1 MPSTAIEHISHDE
14 AARKLHVTYA
24 GGGTYTY
31 YGVPNQVYAAFRA
44 ARSKGQFVNQLV
56 KNRYDF
62 RKHAKS
68 A

>member
-1 MPSTAIEHISHDE
+1 MPSTAIERISYDE
-14 AARKLHVTYA
+14 AARELHVKFV

-31 YGVPNQVYAAFRA
+31 YDVPKPIHRAFVAAPSHGVYFNQFI
-44 ARSKGQFVNQLV
+44 

-62 RKHAKS
+62 RRHA

>member
-1 MPSTAIEHISHDE
+1 MPSTAIEHISYDE
-14 AARKLHVTYA
+14 AAHELHVKFV

-31 YGVPNQVYAAFRA
+31 YDVPKPVYEAFRVA
-44 ARSKGQFVNQLV
+44 PSKGQFLNNFI

-62 RKHAKS
+62 RRHA

>member
-1 MPSTAIEHISHDE
+1 MPSTAIERISYDE
-14 AARKLHVTYA
+14 VARELHVKFV

-31 YGVPNQVYAAFRA
+31 FDVPKSVYAAFCSAPSRGA
-44 ARSKGQFVNQLV
+44 FLNNFV

-62 RKHAKS
+62 RRHA

>member
-1 MPSTAIEHISHDE
+1 MPSTAIERISYDE
-14 AARKLHVTYA
+14 AARELHVTFV

-31 YGVPNQVYAAFRA
+31 YEVPQPVYQAFRA
-44 ARSKGQFVNQLV
+44 SSAKGTFMNKYI

-62 RKHAKS
+62 RRHA

>member
-1 MPSTAIEHISHDE
+1 MPSTAIEHISYDE
-14 AARKLHVTYA
+14 AGSELHVKFV

-31 YGVPNQVYAAFRA
+31 YGVPKSVYEGFRA
-44 ARSKGQFVNQLV
+44 SSSKGTFFNNLI

-62 RKHAKS
+62 RRHA

>member
-1 MPSTAIEHISHDE
+1 MPSTAIERISYDE
-14 AARKLHVTYA
+14 TARELHVNFV

-31 YGVPNQVYAAFRA
+31 YDVPRSVYEAFRGSS
-44 ARSKGQFVNQLV
+44 SKGTFLNKFI

-62 RKHAKS
+62 RRHA

>member
-1 MPSTAIEHISHDE
+1 MPSTAIEHISYDE
-14 AARKLHVTYA
+14 AAGELHVKFI

-31 YGVPNQVYAAFRA
+31 YAVPKSVYAAFRA
-44 ARSKGQFVNQLV
+44 SSSKGTFLNNFV

-62 RKHAKS
+62 CRHA

>member
-1 MPSTAIEHISHDE
+1 MPSTAIEHISYDE
-14 AARKLHVTYA
+14 AARELHVKFV

-31 YGVPNQVYAAFRA
+31 FDVPKSVYAAFRA
-44 ARSKGQFVNQLV
+44 APSKGMFVNNFI

-62 RKHAKS
+62 QRRA